1 MADAQKATQAAQAAA
16 ADAKQAAAEVGKGRP
31 GVHAR
36 HWLWQIALAS
46 ALLFG
51 VDSYYV
57 LSGSYTIV
65 DRAVELFVQ
74 GFPWGPVV
82 YAFAAFNAVA
92 GLWQLIAGLAL
103 AVLMAAWDRRAGW
116 LMFIGAGASLLD
128 NLVKVLVAR
137 QRPAADLVHVLNPA
151 TGYSFPSG
159 HAVFYTWVAVMLASA
174 LAPKLRPSA
183 RPFLWL
189 AAALV
194 ILIACT
200 ARVYEG
206 VHWPTDVIGGFL
218 LALGWCAFVLW
229 LPERWL
235 PTPSRSWLSRAGKR
249 RVAT

>member
-1 MADAQKATQAAQAAA
+1 MADAPKVAQAAA
-16 ADAKQAAAEVGKGRP
+16 ADAKQAVAEVGKGRP

-36 HWLWQIALAS
+36 HWLWQLALAC
-46 ALLFG
+46 ALLFA

-82 YAFAAFNAVA
+82 YVFAAFNAVA

-103 AVLMAAWDRRAGW
+103 AVLMAVWDRRAGW
-116 LMFIGAGASLLD
+116 LMFIGSGASLLD

-174 LAPKLRPSA
+174 LAPKLRPTA

-218 LALGWCAFVLW
+218 LALGWSAFVLW

-235 PTPSRSWLSRAGKR
+235 PTPSRTWLGRGQKR
-249 RVAT
+249 KVAA

>member
-1 MADAQKATQAAQAAA
+1 MPEMPAVKAVA
-16 ADAKQAAAEVGKGRP
+16 ADAKQAVAQVGKGRP
-31 GVHAR
+31 GEVAR
-36 HWLWQIALAS
+36 HWLWKVALGCL
-46 ALLFG
+46 LLFV

-57 LSGSYTIV
+57 LSSTYTV
-65 DRAVELFVQ
+65 LDRGVELFVQ

-82 YAFAAFNAVA
+82 YLFNGFNAVA
-92 GLWQLIAGLAL
+92 GIWQLLAGLAL
-103 AVLMAAWDRRAGW
+103 ALAMAFWDRRAGW
-116 LMFIGAGASLLD
+116 LMFIGSGASLLD
-128 NLVKVLVAR
+128 NTVKVLVAR

-159 HAVFYTWVAVMLASA
+159 HAVFYTWVAVMLAAA
-174 LAPKLRPSA
+174 LAPRLRPAA

-194 ILIACT
+194 ILVACT

-218 LALGWCAFVLW
+218 LSLGWCAFVLW

-235 PTPSRSWLSRAGKR
+235 PTPSRTWFARGR
-249 RVAT
+249 RRTAAA

>member
-1 MADAQKATQAAQAAA
+1 MADATNPAKAAA
-16 ADAKQAAAEVGKGRP
+16 EDAKQAAVEVGRGQP

-36 HWLWQIALAS
+36 HWLWQLALAS
-46 ALLFG
+46 LLLFG
-51 VDSYYV
+51 VDSYFV
-57 LSGSYTIV
+57 LSGTYTIV

-82 YAFAAFNAVA
+82 YLFDGFNAVA
-92 GLWQLIAGLAL
+92 GIWQLLAGLAL
-103 AVLMAAWDRRAGW
+103 ALVMAAWDRRAGW

-128 NLVKVLVAR
+128 NLIKVLVAR
-137 QRPAADLVHVLNPA
+137 QRPATDLVHVLNPA

-159 HAVFYTWVAVMLASA
+159 HAVFYTWIAVMLAAA
-174 LAPKLRPSA
+174 LAPRLRPSA

-189 AAALV
+189 GAALV

-218 LALGWCAFVLW
+218 LALAWCCFVLW

-235 PTPSRSWLSRAGKR
+235 PTPSRTWLTLGRKR
-249 RVAT
+249 RMAN

>member
-1 MADAQKATQAAQAAA
+1 MADATNDTKSVAD
-16 ADAKQAAAEVGKGRP
+16 DAKEAAAEVGKGQP
-31 GVHAR
+31 GIHAR
-36 HWLWQIALAS
+36 RWLWQIALGAI
-46 ALLFG
+46 LLFA
-51 VDSYYV
+51 VDAYFV

-65 DRAVELFVQ
+65 DRSVELFVQ

-82 YAFAAFNAVA
+82 YVFAAFNAVA
-92 GLWQLIAGLAL
+92 GFWQLLAGLVL
-103 AVLMAAWDRRAGW
+103 AVLMAVWDRRAGW
-116 LMFIGAGASLLD
+116 LLFIGSGASLLD
-128 NLVKVLVAR
+128 NLIKVLVAR

-159 HAVFYTWVAVMLASA
+159 HAVFYTWVAIMLAAA
-174 LAPKLRPSA
+174 LAPRLRPTA

-189 AAALV
+189 GAALV

-218 LALGWCAFVLW
+218 LALAWCAFVLW

-235 PTPSRSWLSRAGKR
+235 PTPSRTWLMWRRKR
-249 RVAT
+249 RVAS

>member
-1 MADAQKATQAAQAAA
+1 MADATNPAASAAS
-16 ADAKQAAAEVGKGRP
+16 DAKQAAVEVGKGRP
-31 GVHAR
+31 GIHAR
-36 HWLWQIALAS
+36 HWLWQLALAC
-46 ALLFG
+46 LVLF
-51 VDSYYV
+51 VIDASYV
-57 LSGSYTIV
+57 LSGSYTTV

-82 YAFAAFNAVA
+82 YLFDAFNSVA
-92 GLWQLIAGLAL
+92 GFWQLLAGVVIAVVM
-103 AVLMAAWDRRAGW
+103 AVWDRRAGW
-116 LMFIGAGASLLD
+116 LLFIGSGASLLD
-128 NLVKVLVAR
+128 NLIKVLVAR

-174 LAPKLRPSA
+174 LAPRLRPAA

-189 AAALV
+189 GAALV

-218 LALGWCAFVLW
+218 LALAWCAFVLW

-235 PTPSRSWLSRAGKR
+235 PTPR
-249 RVAT
+249 RVWLKLGRKRSVTN